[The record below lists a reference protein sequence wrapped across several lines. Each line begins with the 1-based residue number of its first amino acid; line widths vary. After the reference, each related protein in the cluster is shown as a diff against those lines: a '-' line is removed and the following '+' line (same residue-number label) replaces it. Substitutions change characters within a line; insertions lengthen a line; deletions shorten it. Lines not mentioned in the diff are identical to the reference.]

1 MVYHASP
8 IGGLTVLEPKSTG
21 NGAPVV
27 WFSEKR
33 ENVLVY
39 LSNAVEKFCRES
51 GFEHEG
57 AYEKWGPY
65 GFEHNGRLRLEEYYP
80 DALRETYQ
88 GVSGWIYTVETVEK
102 SGFSKGIPFTVTSE
116 KPVPV
121 TGAEFVPDAYEAIL
135 EAEREG
141 KIVLKR
147 YDDFSREEREKV
159 FAMLRREYEQSDG
172 KPEYRYFL
180 EQKCGICL

>member
-8 IGGLTVLEPKSTG
+8 VGGLTVLEPKSAG
-21 NGAPVV
+21 NETPVV

-51 GFEHEG
+51 GFGHEG
-57 AYEKWGPY
+57 PYEKWGPY
-65 GFEHNGRLRLEEYYP
+65 GFEHDGRLRLEEYYP
-80 DALRETYQ
+80 DALRETYR
-88 GVSGWIYTVETVEK
+88 GVSGWIYTAETVD
-102 SGFSKGIPFTVTSE
+102 GALTAIPFTVTSE

-135 EAEREG
+135 EAERQG

-147 YDDFSREEREKV
+147 YGDFSEEERKCL
-159 FAMLRREYEQSDG
+159 FLLLSREYENSGD
-172 KPEYRYFL
+172 KPEYRFFL
-180 EQKCGICL
+180 EQKCGMV